1 MILFIS
7 WWVSIIYKYVKV
19 VFYVNIF
26 YCFFLDVDRSV
37 GAYVGRGNNSSVDS
51 GLNDKF

>member
-7 WWVSIIYKYVKV
+7 WWVSIIYKYVKDEV
-19 VFYVNIF
+19 DVNI
-26 YCFFLDVDRSV
+26 YNSVYWDVDRSV
-37 GAYVGRGNNSSVDS
+37 GAYVGRGNNYSVDS